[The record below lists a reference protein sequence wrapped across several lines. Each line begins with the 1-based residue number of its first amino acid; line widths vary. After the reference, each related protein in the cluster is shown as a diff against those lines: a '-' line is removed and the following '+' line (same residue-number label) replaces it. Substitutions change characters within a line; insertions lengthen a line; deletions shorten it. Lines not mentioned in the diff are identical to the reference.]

1 MNNCLCGQEFT
12 VLDSQGFIQVV
23 DLMGD
28 DTSLVQAARISY
40 GKGTKSL
47 QSDESLIR
55 FLIRHDHGT
64 PTEMVVLKVHVK
76 APLFVVRQWMRHRM
90 SSFNEY
96 SGRYS
101 VMPDE
106 FYVPT
111 YEVFQKQSAKNK
123 QSRDQ
128 TFTQEEYEELVSK
141 IRAAH
146 HNSYATYLELLEA
159 GVARE
164 IARGVLPLDV
174 MTRFYWQVN
183 GRSLMNFLKLRCH
196 QSGQHEIREYGLTLL
211 KIFKEWMPI
220 TSKAFED
227 YILRSRS
234 FAAPELK
241 LLKDFVDVP
250 QLSAKLSQVEQLSQR
265 EKEEFIKNLSD

>member
-1 MNNCLCGQEFT
+1 
-12 VLDSQGFIQVV
+12 
-23 DLMGD
+23 MGD
-28 DTSLVQAARISY
+28 DSSLVQAARISY

-47 QSDESLIR
+47 QDDESLIR

-64 PTEMVVLKVHVK
+64 PTEMVSLKVHIK

-96 SGRYS
+96 SARYS
-101 VMPDE
+101 VMVDE

-111 YEVFQKQSAKNK
+111 YDALQKQSTKNK
-123 QSRDQ
+123 QSRADH
-128 TFTQEEYEELVSK
+128 FSIEEYEQLTSK
-141 IRAAH
+141 IRTLH
-146 HNSYATYLELLEA
+146 QSNYATYLSLLEL

-164 IARGVLPLDV
+164 IARGVLPLNV

-196 QSGQHEIREYGLTLL
+196 HTSQYEIREYGVALL
-211 KIFKEWMPI
+211 QIFREWMPI

-227 YILRSRS
+227 YMFRSKTS
-234 FAAPELK
+234 SYQELK
-241 LLKDFVDVP
+241 VLYASLDQEKFLHNLN
-250 QLSAKLSQVEQLSQR
+250 LSTEFSQR
-265 EKEEFIKNLSD
+265 EKEELIKSFCTKSD